1 MEFTELIKERRS
13 VRAYREAEITHEE
26 LLGIMKEAQMAPS
39 WKNMQA
45 SRCYIVESP
54 GKVSAFRKGAL
65 PEYNQNSTAKASAY
79 IVTTFVRNTVG
90 YLDGKPQT
98 ELGNKWGAYD
108 LGLHDAYLLLA
119 ARNAG
124 WDTLVMGLRNVEYI
138 RETLGIPAEEDVVSV
153 IAVGKRSAEP
163 VLRPRK
169 ETEEV
174 AKFF

>member
-26 LLGIMKEAQMAPS
+26 LLGIIKEAQMAPS

-124 WDTLVMGLRNVEYI
+124 LDTLIMGLRNVDFI
-138 RETLGIPAEEDVVSV
+138 REMLSIPEDETIVSV
-153 IAVGKRSAEP
+153 IAVGKRAMDP
-163 VLRPRK
+163 PLRPRM
-169 ETEEV
+169 ETEETV
-174 AKFF
+174 RFF

>member
-13 VRAYREAEITHEE
+13 TRAYREAEISHEE
-26 LLGIMKEAQMAPS
+26 LVRIVKEAGMAPS
-39 WKNMQA
+39 WKNSQTA
-45 SRCYIVESP
+45 RCYVVESP
-54 GKVSAFRKGAL
+54 EKVTAFREGAL
-65 PEYNQNSTAKASAY
+65 PGYNQNSTAKASAY
-79 IVTTFVRNTVG
+79 IVTTFVRDISGFMN
-90 YLDGKPQT
+90 GKPET
-98 ELGNKWGAYD
+98 ELENKWGAYD